1 MPNSLNFVFTEL
13 TLLLVA
19 YEVLEVVRG
28 DAVAAVGQVGIAV
41 NFQELKALL
50 F

>member
-19 YEVLEVVRG
+19 DEVLEEVRG
-28 DAVAAVGQVGIAV
+28 DLVAAVGQVGIAV
-41 NFQELKALL
+41 NFQELKAFL